1 MERSDEEIVVACSKS
16 SLQEFD
22 HLYTRYNRQ
31 IYAFVSRRTSDR
43 AVTEDLTSMIFLKA
57 LEHIR
62 SFSPRKGNFRTWLFR
77 IARNVLIDHYR
88 SNALRQT
95 EDIETAWD
103 LPAEQSADQDL
114 HAGLRDRNLRSA
126 LAALKPLQREIVLL
140 RIWEDLSYSEIA
152 QITGKSEA
160 SAKMLFSRT
169 MKELREVLPLMTY
182 LLFLLSSLR
191 S

>member
-1 MERSDEEIVVACSKS
+1 MERSDEEIAIACGKS

-43 AVTEDLTSMIFLKA
+43 AVAEDLTSMIFLKA

-62 SFSPRKGNFRTWLFR
+62 SFSPRKGSFRTWLYR
-77 IARNVLIDHYR
+77 IARNVLIDSYR
-88 SNALRQT
+88 SNTLRQT

-103 LPAEQSADQDL
+103 LPAEQSPDQDL
-114 HAGLRDRNLRSA
+114 HAGLRDGKLHSA

-169 MKELREVLPLMTY
+169 MKELRTVLPPLSFL
-182 LLFLLSSLR
+182 LLFLR

>member
-1 MERSDEEIVVACSKS
+1 MERTDEEIAIACGRS

-22 HLYTRYNRQ
+22 HLYDRYARP
-31 IYAFVSRRTSDR
+31 IYAFISRRTSDR
-43 AVTEDLTSMIFLKA
+43 AVSEDLTSTVFLKA
-57 LEHIR
+57 LENIR
-62 SFSPRKGNFRTWLFR
+62 SFHPRKGNFRTWLYR

-88 SNALRQT
+88 SQNHRQA

-103 LPAEQSADQDL
+103 LPAEGGAEDAL
-114 HAGLRDRNLRSA
+114 HRNLRDRKVRSA

-140 RIWEDLSYSEIA
+140 RIYEDLPYGEIA

-160 SAKMLFSRT
+160 SAKMLFFRT
-169 MKELREVLPLMTY
+169 MKELRKVLSPLSLL
-182 LLFLLSSLR
+182 LLFFSLR